1 MRVVCQQPNY
11 FPWLGYF
18 EQLARADSFVYLD
31 NVQWIRQGRQH
42 RTRLP
47 SLVSPEPEQKNWLTV
62 PVHGH
67 GHRERTFREIE
78 IDHSRHWPR
87 QHWAQLESVYRRA
100 PYFSSQLE
108 PLVRPFLE
116 NATKHRYLI
125 DLCEASVALFWK
137 PLGLSC
143 SVWHASDL
151 DAEGK
156 KSSRLVSLCQ
166 SLDATEYYSALGAS
180 RYLELPLF
188 REAGIQVRWQHF
200 RASAGDPARA
210 CDYSIFDWVAL
221 ENWERIRAPLGSERG
236 SFKPDLPSPSGETP
250 IEGVMRAVQG
260 RVN

>member
-18 EQLARADSFVYLD
+18 EQLARSDSFVYLD

-47 SLVSPEPEQKNWLTV
+47 SLLQPEPQEIDQKKNWLTV

-78 IDHSRHWPR
+78 IDQTKSWVR
-87 QHWAQLESVYRRA
+87 QHWTILEALYSRA
-100 PYFSSQLE
+100 PYFETQLK
-108 PLVRPFLE
+108 PLLLPFFE
-116 NATKHRYLI
+116 KAPQHKYLI

-143 SVWHASDL
+143 SVWHATDL
-151 DAEGK
+151 EAEGK
-156 KSSRLVSLCQ
+156 KSARLVSLCK
-166 SLDATEYYSALGAS
+166 SLEATEYYSALGAS

-200 RASAGDPARA
+200 RASAVTPLRA
-210 CDYSIFDWVAL
+210 SDFSVLDWVAM
-221 ENWERIRAPLGSERG
+221 ESWEKIAKAIGPSRG
-236 SFKPDLPSPSGETP
+236 TFSPDLAPHMAAVDTHSPSGP
-250 IEGVMRAVQG
+250 GH
-260 RVN
+260 